1 MRSTERTDIYTRVTN
16 EIVAAIEAGAGSWT
30 MPWHHDGS
38 AISRPVNAGT
48 GKAYRGS
55 NILSLWIAAQ
65 AAGYSSGR
73 WASYRQWEALGAQV
87 CKGERATTIVFWK
100 INQRG
105 EDSDEHDGDESGRGR
120 SRMFARGYSVFNE
133 AQVDGYE
140 APAIPLLSEDARLRN
155 ADAFWTNLG
164 IATCHGGNEAYY
176 VPSQDRVQMPEFSQF
191 KDPASYYGTLYHE
204 GLHASGAPHRCDRDL
219 TGRFGSDRYAVEE
232 AIADLG
238 AALIM
243 ANLGIAHHPRPDHAA
258 YIASWL
264 KVLKADAR
272 AIFTLA
278 SKAQAAADW
287 MHAQQ
292 PASGQQVEQTR
303 EAA

>member
-48 GKAYRGS
+48 CKTYRGS

-65 AAGYSSGR
+65 AAGYTSGR
-73 WASYRQWEALGAQV
+73 WASYRQWQALGAQV
-87 CKGERATTIVFWK
+87 RKGEQATTIVFWK

-105 EDSDEHDGDESGRGR
+105 EDADDGDHEQEGRGR
-120 SRMFARGYSVFNE
+120 ARMFARGYSVFNE
-133 AQVDGYE
+133 AQVEGYA
-140 APAIPLLSEDARLRN
+140 APSIDLLSDEARLQN
-155 ADAFWTNLG
+155 ADAFWSNLG
-164 IATCHGGNEAYY
+164 IVTRHSGNEAYY
-176 VPSQDRVQMPEFSQF
+176 VPSEDRVQMPEFAQF
-191 KDPASYYGTLYHE
+191 KDPAGYYGTLYHE
-204 GLHASGAPHRCDRDL
+204 GLHATGAAHRCDRDL
-219 TGRFGSDRYAVEE
+219 AGRFGSDRYAAEE

-243 ANLGIAHHPRPDHAA
+243 ADLGIAHHPRPD
-258 YIASWL
+258 IASWL

-292 PASGQQVEQTR
+292 PDSVLSK
-303 EAA
+303 AA

>member
-1 MRSTERTDIYTRVTN
+1 MVYLNRSGDRTDIYTRVTN

-38 AISRPVNAGT
+38 ATSRPVNANT
-48 GKAYRGS
+48 GKSYRGS

-65 AAGYSSGR
+65 AANYTSGR
-73 WASYRQWEALGAQV
+73 WASYRQWQALGAQV
-87 CKGERATTIVFWK
+87 RKGEQATTIVFWK
-100 INQRG
+100 INQHS
-105 EDSDEHDGDESGRGR
+105 EDADDHDDEREGLGRA
-120 SRMFARGYSVFNE
+120 RMFARGYSVFNE
-133 AQVDGYE
+133 AQVDGYS
-140 APAIPLLSEDARLRN
+140 APAIDRLPDDARLRN
-155 ADAFWTNLG
+155 ADAFWSNLG
-164 IATCHGGNEAYY
+164 ITTRHGGNEAYFI
-176 VPSQDRVQMPEFSQF
+176 PSEDRVQMPEFAQF
-191 KDPASYYGTLYHE
+191 KEPAGYYGTLYHE
-204 GLHASGAPHRCDRDL
+204 GVHATGAAHRCDRDL
-219 TGRFGSDRYAVEE
+219 SGRFGSDRYAAEE

-238 AALIM
+238 AALIL
-243 ANLGIAHHPRPDHAA
+243 ADLGIAHHPRPDHAA

-292 PASGQQVEQTR
+292 PQAEKL
-303 EAA
+303 AA

>member
-16 EIVAAIEAGAGSWT
+16 AIVAAIEAGAGSWT

-73 WASYRQWEALGAQV
+73 WASYRQWQALGAQV
-87 CKGERATTIVFWK
+87 RKGEQATTIVFWK
-100 INQRG
+100 INQPDEVARDSDG
-105 EDSDEHDGDESGRGR
+105 EDSVGSHM
-120 SRMFARGYSVFNE
+120 RMFARGYSVFNE
-133 AQVDGYE
+133 AQVDGY
-140 APAIPLLSEDARLRN
+140 APPAIEPLSVEARLQN
-155 ADAFWTNLG
+155 ADAFWTNLE
-164 IATCHGGNEAYY
+164 IATSHGGNEAYY
-176 VPSQDRVQMPEFSQF
+176 VPSQDRVQIPEFGQF
-191 KDPASYYGTLYHE
+191 KSPAAYYGTLYHE
-204 GLHASGAPHRCDRDL
+204 GLHASGASHRCDRDL
-219 TGRFGSDRYAVEE
+219 TGRFGSERYAAEE

-238 AALIM
+238 AAMIM
-243 ANLGIAHHPRPDHAA
+243 ADLGIAHHPRPDHAA

-278 SKAQAAADW
+278 SKAQQAADW

-292 PASGQQVEQTR
+292 PATDLRQ
-303 EAA
+303 AA